1 MRLLQFVCKIE
12 DERFDYKTKC
22 LPQKVIF
29 IPDLPIEIVEEWD
42 EVECQFDP
50 SLSDAFIEHVGVH
63 DWGGVVQARAR
74 HHRTLQVS
82 VNQWYF
88 QNNSEK
94 SFQFQNQFKIDNF
107 PLLIVKSG
115 FPIFEVPDETKMIR
129 RKNPNW

>member
-29 IPDLPIEIVEEWD
+29 IPDLPIEIVEEGD

-63 DWGGVVQARAR
+63 D
-74 HHRTLQVS
+74 
-82 VNQWYF
+82 
-88 QNNSEK
+88 
-94 SFQFQNQFKIDNF
+94 
-107 PLLIVKSG
+107 
-115 FPIFEVPDETKMIR
+115 
-129 RKNPNW
+129 